1 MQSPRNI
8 SDAVQTPDTGA
19 MGRAIGVFKKS
30 GGILNTKRA
39 VELGVHP
46 RELYMTLSTSSM
58 RPSASGTSSD
68 GAPFSVT

>member
-1 MQSPRNI
+1 
-8 SDAVQTPDTGA
+8 

>member
-8 SDAVQTPDTGA
+8 PDAVQTPDTGA

-39 VELGVHP
+39 VELGVQ
-46 RELYMTLSTSSM
+46 
-58 RPSASGTSSD
+58 A
-68 GAPFSVT
+68 